1 MISFKKS
8 GYTAIGC
15 VASLVDRYK
24 KKSEWESSE
33 VYSLTFQ
40 VQVYLEDWHKVWISI
55 IEMTCNVEWCLKI
68 FKTVHYSPRL
78 LVKIVN

>member
-40 VQVYLEDWHKVWISI
+40 VRPTWKAGI
-55 IEMTCNVEWCLKI
+55 K
-68 FKTVHYSPRL
+68 FRSP
-78 LVKIVN
+78 